1 MTDIGKVA
9 QLKQLLFG
17 LEKDLGIADLSE
29 IQQNILYAASLL
41 AVGDKPVETDDIRN
55 HQLLATAAR
64 STFFKALRELVASG
78 YLQHMSGAQRSQ
90 YLLTDKFKG
99 Q

>member
-17 LEKDLGIADLSE
+17 LEKDLGIDDLSE

-41 AVGDKPVETDDIRN
+41 AVGDKPVETEDIRN
-55 HQLLATAAR
+55 HQLLGSAAR

-78 YLQHMSGAQRSQ
+78 YLQHKSGTQRSQ

-99 Q
+99 P